1 MPPDKGIK
9 GESPRRFVVNSVP
22 AGCPP
27 LIAPCEVDAAAR
39 ARRGM
44 DEPRQKPPGPNGVT
58 HPQALRSPQR
68 RGAPSPVFVPAAS
81 AGPLE
86 ARKRLAFVATCD
98 DGDTVQ
104 VVVNGEGGARF
115 RPRCAA
121 RRRSSFRRHSTR
133 SSSRQR
139 AARPRLRPTRPQSPT
154 STVTSLP
161 LASTSPDPRI
171 RHPPPFRDGDR
182 LLYASVVIDPFR
194 SPEGARTAGGP
205 ASGAPVLR
213 AARRSARSRCSFR
226 PDAVV

>member
-1 MPPDKGIK
+1 MPPDKGIN

-121 RRRSSFRRHSTR
+121 RRRSSFRRAFDTVEFTPTGGTTEAETDTSSKPHLHGDFLTSSFHVTR
-133 SSSRQR
+133 SSHSAPSTFSRR
-139 AARPRLRPTRPQSPT
+139 RPASLRRRRNRSF
-154 STVTSLP
+154 P
-161 LASTSPDPRI
+161 LA
-171 RHPPPFRDGDR
+171 
-182 LLYASVVIDPFR
+182 
-194 SPEGARTAGGP
+194 
-205 ASGAPVLR
+205 
-213 AARRSARSRCSFR
+213 
-226 PDAVV
+226 